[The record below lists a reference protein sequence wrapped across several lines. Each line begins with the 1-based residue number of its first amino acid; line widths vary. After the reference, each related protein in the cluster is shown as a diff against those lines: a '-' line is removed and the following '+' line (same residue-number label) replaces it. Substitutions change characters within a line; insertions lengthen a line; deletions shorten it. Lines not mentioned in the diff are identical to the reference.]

1 MMVFLQGFIT
11 RLQFRF
17 DFCDCVFKTIC
28 DRYVPRPMFY
38 WILSLGLF
46 CHCFTCFD
54 DDWKI
59 PRIFFKIASKNI
71 NHFKTKLLNILNFF
85 LFSRESVRGKT
96 LPVNISTPLNTYENS
111 SYRTAGIISSSKT
124 YKCRPQQRRRSYRR
138 RESYPGCCPPLWVWR
153 PESGKPR
160 PGFMCI

>member
-1 MMVFLQGFIT
+1 
-11 RLQFRF
+11 
-17 DFCDCVFKTIC
+17 
-28 DRYVPRPMFY
+28 MFY

-46 CHCFTCFD
+46 CHSFTCFD

-111 SYRTAGIISSSKT
+111 SYKTAGIISSSKT

>member
-1 MMVFLQGFIT
+1 
-11 RLQFRF
+11 
-17 DFCDCVFKTIC
+17 
-28 DRYVPRPMFY
+28 MFY

-46 CHCFTCFD
+46 CHSFTCFD

-59 PRIFFKIASKNI
+59 PRIFLKIAMKNI
-71 NHFKTKLLNILNFF
+71 NHFKTKLLNILNLF

-153 PESGKPR
+153 PESGKPC